1 MTITISVGSGKGGT
15 GKSMVIANLA
25 MLLAKAGRRVCVIDL
40 DVGGA
45 DIHILYGLFEPDNLV
60 VYVGKDKRIYN
71 LKSFEIEFDCSSV
84 DKMRPRNGAEPLTL
98 LGKLGS
104 QTYIKIINNSLSGIF
119 SKFNP
124 KLL

>member
-45 DIHILYGLFEPDNLV
+45 DIHIHKHCVFSG
-60 VYVGKDKRIYN
+60 
-71 LKSFEIEFDCSSV
+71 SFDV
-84 DKMRPRNGAEPLTL
+84 N
-98 LGKLGS
+98 
-104 QTYIKIINNSLSGIF
+104 IF
-119 SKFNP
+119 TDE
-124 KLL
+124 